1 MNSFCL
7 RPYFNKLFLFLFSY
21 CFFIQI
27 ANAQK
32 SVLVNFG
39 GVECKNSDRANISF
53 IKNPFDIFPSAVA
66 SCNLQAQLPDFF
78 DSYTSY
84 NPKDN
89 KVYVA
94 DVRTGVT
101 KLWALDLGLPGGI
114 SCPASISVS
123 PTSSYNYVANNFE
136 FDNNGNIRSFSNFN
150 VALATCD
157 LKKVDISN
165 GQVLDSI
172 PVIFPPAYVPN
183 TISSGDICILPN
195 GRMFAI
201 LGDGPSYLYEILNYT
216 GTGPA
221 VASYLATT
229 PKICFGIAYINGF
242 LEISGSNLN
251 RDCYFYDY
259 NLTYSFLGTEKPFQI
274 GNSPIDNTSITPA
287 IGCASRLLNQNRVSS
302 NAYDLTYEIYVENM
316 GNVVMNHIQLT
327 NDLGAIFGAGN
338 ISNIQT
344 SFVSGANTNGL
355 TLNSSFNGTTVNT
368 LLNSNQN
375 IPNKTFGS
383 TNHFLKILLQFRV
396 SNILLNTLYLNSA
409 ICKADIGSNN
419 ANTLIEVTD
428 SSNNGDYSYIDLNLN
443 GRSNESSENVPTPFV
458 SGALPVKFLNIA
470 AQMIDKASSK
480 IQWQVA
486 TPIVNGSYFD
496 VEYSYDSREWRNLKT
511 IAITDVNKGNYE
523 CNHLNASANIL
534 FYRIKQTDNDAVFYY
549 SKVVVLK
556 NNAADNNY
564 AVYPNP
570 VKNILRIVSSNE
582 KMNSSN
588 AILLDLSGRILI
600 KQNLNSFVE
609 EINTSDLPN
618 GNYLLKIT
626 DEQKTTTKKI
636 IINH

>member
-1 MNSFCL
+1 MISFNFKTFL
-7 RPYFNKLFLFLFSY
+7 FNLFLFLNS

-39 GVECKNSDRANISF
+39 GIECKNSDKANISF
-53 IKNPFDIFPSAVA
+53 IKNPFDLFPSAVA
-66 SCNLQAQLPDFF
+66 SCSLQSQLPDFF

-101 KLWALDLGLPGGI
+101 KLWALDLGLPGSI
-114 SCPASISVS
+114 ACPSSIPVN

-136 FDNNGNIRSFSNFN
+136 FDNNGNIRSFANFN

-157 LKKVDISN
+157 LKKVDIST

-172 PVIFPPAYVPN
+172 PVVFPPAHVPN
-183 TISSGDICILPN
+183 TISSGDLCILPN

-216 GTGPA
+216 GTGTA
-221 VASYLATT
+221 TASYLKTT
-229 PKICFGIAYINGF
+229 PKICFGIAYVNGF

-251 RDCYFYDY
+251 RDCYYYDY
-259 NLTYSFLGTEKPFQI
+259 NIINGYLGSEKPFQI

-287 IGCASRLLNQNRVSS
+287 IGCTNRLLNQNRLSS
-302 NAYDLTYEIYVENM
+302 NSYDLTYEIYVENM
-316 GNVVMNHIQLT
+316 GNVLMNHIQLT
-327 NDLGAIFGAGN
+327 DDLGAIFGAGN
-338 ISNIQT
+338 ISNVQT
-344 SFVSGANTNGL
+344 SFISGSNTNGL
-355 TLNSSFNGTTVNT
+355 TLNSSFNGTTVKS

-375 IPNKTFGS
+375 IPNKTLGS

-409 ICKADIGSNN
+409 VCKADIGSNN
-419 ANTLIEVTD
+419 ANTLTEVTD
-428 SSNNGDYSYIDLNLN
+428 SSNNGDNSFIDLNLN

-458 SGALPVKFLNIA
+458 SGALPVKFLNLSV
-470 AQMIDKASSK
+470 QMIDKVSSK

-486 TPIVNGSYFD
+486 TPIVNGASFD
-496 VEYSYDSREWRNLKT
+496 VEYSYDSREWRNLNT
-511 IAITDVNKGNYE
+511 IAIIDVNKGNYE
-523 CNHLNASANIL
+523 YNHLNVGANII
-534 FYRIKQTDNDAVFYY
+534 FYRIKQTDNDGVFYY
-549 SKVVVLK
+549 SKVVMLK
-556 NNAADNNY
+556 KNTTDNNY
-564 AVYPNP
+564 SVYPNP
-570 VKNILRIVSSNE
+570 VKNVLRIVSSQE
-582 KMNSSN
+582 KMNNTS
-588 AILLDLSGRILI
+588 ATLLDLSGRVLL
-600 KQNLNSFVE
+600 KQNLNSYVE
-609 EINTSDLPN
+609 EINTTELPN

-626 DEQKTTTKKI
+626 DDQKTTTKKI